1 MEATPDSWVWTYHN
15 NPQRLKENRIR
26 VMKKFV
32 SDLESGQKTGRYVTG
47 QLPELEFKDREFDIA
62 LCSHFL
68 FLYSGLFSYE
78 FHLAG
83 ILEMLRIADEV
94 RIFPLLTLE
103 VKKSDYVG
111 RVMADL
117 EQLGYTVAIKQVDYE
132 IQKGGNEMMQAGRA

>member
-1 MEATPDSWVWTYHN
+1 
-15 NPQRLKENRIR
+15 
-26 VMKKFV
+26 MKKFV